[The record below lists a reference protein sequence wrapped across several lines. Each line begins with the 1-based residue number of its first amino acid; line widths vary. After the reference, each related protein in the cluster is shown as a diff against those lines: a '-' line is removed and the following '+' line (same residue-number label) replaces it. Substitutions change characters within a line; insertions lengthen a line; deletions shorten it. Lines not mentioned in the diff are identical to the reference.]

1 MRDQTA
7 PAAARRLISRDAAAL
22 MAGAAA
28 VLLGAGAQALD
39 GRVFF
44 GFDRAALTPQAAETI
59 RDLVGRF
66 QAGGYSR
73 LVVVGHADAA
83 GPALYN
89 EALSLRR
96 AQTVAAEI
104 RRYGVDPVVLAV
116 QARGER
122 EPAVLTADGAPE
134 PRNRRAEIVYLR

>member
-1 MRDQTA
+1 M
-7 PAAARRLISRDAAAL
+7 AARRLISREAAGL
-22 MAGAAA
+22 FAGAAA
-28 VLLGAGAQALD
+28 VLLGAAGARALD

-44 GFDRAALTPQAAETI
+44 GFDRAALTPEAAETV
-59 RDLVGRF
+59 RALVGRF

-83 GPALYN
+83 GPDAYN
-89 EALSLRR
+89 DALSWRR

-116 QARGER
+116 EARGEG
-122 EPAVLTADGAPE
+122 EPAVPTGDGVPE
-134 PRNRRAEIVYLR
+134 VRNRRAEIIYLK

>member
-1 MRDQTA
+1 M
-7 PAAARRLISRDAAAL
+7 AARRLSREAAGL
-22 MAGAAA
+22 FAGAAA
-28 VLLGAGAQALD
+28 VLLGAAGAQAVD

-44 GFDRAALTPQAAETI
+44 GFDRVELTPQAAETV
-59 RDLVGRF
+59 RALVGRF

-83 GPALYN
+83 GPAAYN
-89 EALSLRR
+89 EALSWRR
-96 AQTVAAEI
+96 AETVAAEI

-116 QARGER
+116 EGRGER
-122 EPAVLTADGAPE
+122 EPAVATADGVPE